1 MKKIS
6 LLIAAIG
13 AAIATTGCER
23 SPTQETT
30 PAPQGSDGRLS
41 LQVRTGSIGVLARS
55 ATMTPRRIV
64 FAFTSGTD
72 LTRRDTMSLL
82 SGAQIV
88 RDFRLTAGRTWHLTA
103 TGLDAKD
110 SVLYS
115 GSADFPI
122 GADSTTNL
130 SMSLDALHSSL
141 QLSIPA
147 KEGAKRLQASL
158 DGRPWLDSTLGSF
171 VRENDTIR
179 AERDYLAASRTGTA
193 HSLSIRIS
201 GNRGDKDTVLYALDT
216 NLTVVTGQNQGLRL
230 TLKWVGPP
238 PTKYGATFLTATL
251 GSVGILKF
259 EVDYGRAQEFGCRE
273 WKDGSGI
280 PWNGTISYGIL
291 CDERDSQA
299 YRTVRM
305 GSQVWMA
312 QDLNYAGAD
321 GNLGS
326 CYVESER
333 TCQFSGRRYTWVQ
346 ATMAPDT
353 FLNAYWPGE
362 TTRQNGICPAD
373 WHIPQADEWKTLQS
387 WVAANA
393 VGDPKA
399 ALRSVEG
406 WDAGTIRGT
415 DQFGFHA
422 LPYRRD
428 ADQVVWWTLDRSSD
442 PVFRPESGTVFDI
455 DGIAR
460 TAKSNRNT
468 LRCVHD

>member
-23 SPTQETT
+23 SPTQEAT
-30 PAPQGSDGRLS
+30 PAPQGGDGRLS

-326 CYVESER
+326 CDIYLNPNCE
-333 TCQFSGRRYTWVQ
+333 FPRRVYTWTQ
-346 ATMAPDT
+346 ATATPDT
-353 FLNAYWPGE
+353 FLTAYWPGG
-362 TTRQNGICPAD
+362 TVQQQGICPAG
-373 WHIPQADEWKTLQS
+373 WHIPQEQEWRTLLEWS
-387 WVAANA
+387 RTHA
-393 VGDPKA
+393 VGDLAESLRA
-399 ALRSVEG
+399 ADG
-406 WDAGTIRGT
+406 WASDLNHGT

-422 LPYRRD
+422 LPNRQNLDLFLTWSLNSAFD
-428 ADQVVWWTLDRSSD
+428 AAVPFQGSLIAIN
-442 PVFRPESGTVFDI
+442 TVGAGNKTSEI
-455 DGIAR
+455 G
-460 TAKSNRNT
+460 
-468 LRCVHD
+468 LRCVQD